1 MTDNGG
7 IIMKKC
13 QEPYFEGT
21 QPVYGKAARRLERLI
36 KNPPKATPEEI
47 ERMKNSCKILNGG
60 KLLW

>member
-1 MTDNGG
+1 
-7 IIMKKC
+7 MKKS

-21 QPVYGKAARRLERLI
+21 QPVYGKAARRLDRLI
-36 KNPPKATPEEI
+36 KNPPKATPEEM